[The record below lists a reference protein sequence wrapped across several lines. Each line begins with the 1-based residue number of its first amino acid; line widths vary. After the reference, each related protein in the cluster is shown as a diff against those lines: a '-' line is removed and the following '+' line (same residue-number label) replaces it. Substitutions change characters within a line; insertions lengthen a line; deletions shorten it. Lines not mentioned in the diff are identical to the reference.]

1 MDIKREGIAKKKM
14 IRRAAYVVIAIIAVA
29 VGGRRISQLK
39 PAAPTVEMSTVW
51 PDTVKRGAMVLQVRG
66 LGTLVPEDILWFQA
80 EFDSQVRKIFLQSGD
95 DVKPDT
101 VLLEL
106 TNPQMEA
113 EAVDYEWQVKAAEA
127 NYADL
132 KVKLQSQTFDQ
143 QSAVSTAQSELKQ
156 AQITKEKETQLL
168 KLQLEPEINVKLA
181 EAKWEQAQSKYQA
194 EKQKI
199 DIMKESIEAQLD
211 AQKVQIEKLR
221 ATYLLKKKQVG
232 ELTIRA
238 GIHGRMQEMTLQVG
252 QRVKPGDVL
261 AKVAQPWKLMARL
274 QIAETQAKDIVLGQK
289 AEIDTRNGIVTGHVT
304 RIDASIV
311 NGTRTVDC
319 KLDGALP
326 PGAVPD
332 LSVDGTVEI
341 ERLANVLYVGR
352 PVFGQPNSPATLFK
366 IDGDGKE
373 AERVSV
379 KFGRASVNTIEVLE
393 GLKVGDRVILSDMA
407 AQDQYSRIRLN

>member
-14 IRRAAYVVIAIIAVA
+14 IRRSAYMVVAITAVA
-29 VGGRRISQLK
+29 LAGWRVSQLK

-51 PDTVKRGAMVLQVRG
+51 PDTVKRGSMVLQVRG
-66 LGTLVPEDILWFQA
+66 IGTLVPEDILWFQA

-168 KLQLEPEINVKLA
+168 KLELEPEINVKLA
-181 EAKWEQAQSKYQA
+181 EAKWEQAQSKNQA

-221 ATYLLKKKQVG
+221 ATYLLKKKQ
-232 ELTIRA
+232 
-238 GIHGRMQEMTLQVG
+238 
-252 QRVKPGDVL
+252 
-261 AKVAQPWKLMARL
+261 
-274 QIAETQAKDIVLGQK
+274 
-289 AEIDTRNGIVTGHVT
+289 
-304 RIDASIV
+304 
-311 NGTRTVDC
+311 
-319 KLDGALP
+319 
-326 PGAVPD
+326 
-332 LSVDGTVEI
+332 
-341 ERLANVLYVGR
+341 
-352 PVFGQPNSPATLFK
+352 
-366 IDGDGKE
+366 
-373 AERVSV
+373 
-379 KFGRASVNTIEVLE
+379 
-393 GLKVGDRVILSDMA
+393 
-407 AQDQYSRIRLN
+407 